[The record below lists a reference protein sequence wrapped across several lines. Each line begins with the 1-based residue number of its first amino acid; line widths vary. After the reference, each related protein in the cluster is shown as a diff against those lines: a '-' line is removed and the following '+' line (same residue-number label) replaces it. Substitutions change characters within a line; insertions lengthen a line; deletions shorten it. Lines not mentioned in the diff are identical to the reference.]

1 MRIGFLSLPVP
12 GHLNPM
18 TALARKLQSRG
29 HDVVFISLADV
40 APFVEAAGLPFVPCP
55 EEAYPAGSLGKLVRR
70 LSELSGEEALHFT
83 VNAMM
88 KGYTASLFESLPDTL
103 SEAAVDALVLDQYQP
118 YAELIPM
125 HLGMPFVQVSN
136 ALHVDYTGRT
146 PICFVDWPYQTGV
159 DATARNMEGVRR
171 ARMLLEPV
179 TAEAQAYARK
189 VGLSVDWNNPH
200 STLSP
205 LAWVTQCP
213 REFDFG
219 PAPDFP
225 QFHYAGPFH
234 DGRGRMD
241 FDFPWQRLTSQPIV
255 YASMGTLQ
263 NGLVDIFRS
272 ITQAAVGLKQLQF
285 VLAVGGQLDPKQLGA
300 IPANV
305 MVVSYAPQIE
315 VLKRSSL
322 CITHA
327 GLNTV
332 LESLASGV
340 PMLALPIT
348 NDQPG
353 VAARIAEKKVG
364 VVLSPDHAS
373 PQNFVAAINQVLGDS
388 TFPDNVQRMQEAIH
402 RIDGLSI
409 AAGILE
415 RSFDL
420 EERELSP
427 VSRFLG
433 DNQGSVAFGRRIL
446 KKTQGGD

>member
-40 APFVEAAGLPFVPCP
+40 APFVEAAGLPFVPCS

-327 GLNTV
+327 GLNTT

-340 PMLALPIT
+340 PMLAVPIT

-353 VAARIAEKKVG
+353 VAARIANKKVG
-364 VVLSPDHAS
+364 VVISPHQAS
-373 PQNFVAAINQVLGDS
+373 PENFVTAIKRVLGDP
-388 TFPDNVQRMQEAIH
+388 TFRDNVQRVQETI
-402 RIDGLSI
+402 RSTEGLSI

-415 RSFDL
+415 RAFEL
-420 EERELSP
+420 EERK
-427 VSRFLG
+427 
-433 DNQGSVAFGRRIL
+433 QGAA
-446 KKTQGGD
+446 

>member
-18 TALARKLQSRG
+18 TALARKVQSRG

-40 APFVEAAGLPFVPCP
+40 APFVEAAGLPFVPCS
-55 EEAYPAGSLGKLVRR
+55 EAAYPAGSLGKLVRR

-88 KGYTASLFESLPDTL
+88 KGYTASLFESLPNTL
-103 SEAAVDALVLDQYQP
+103 SKTGVDGIVLDQYQP
-118 YAELIPM
+118 YVELIPI
-125 HLGMPFVQVSN
+125 HLGMPFVHVSN

-146 PICFVDWPYQTGV
+146 PICFVDWPHETGV
-159 DATARNMEGVRR
+159 DALARNMEGVRR
-171 ARMLLEPV
+171 ARVLLEPV
-179 TAEAQAYARK
+179 TATAQTYARK
-189 VGLSVDWNNPH
+189 VGLTVDWNNPH

-205 LAWVTQCP
+205 LAWVSQCP

-241 FDFPWQRLTSQPIV
+241 FDFPWQQLTGEPLV

-263 NGLVDIFRS
+263 NGLIDIFRS
-272 ITQAAVGLKQLQF
+272 IMQAAITLKDKQF
-285 VLAVGGQLDPKQLGA
+285 VLAVGGQLDLKQLGA
-300 IPANV
+300 VPANV
-305 MVVSYAPQIE
+305 MVVSQAPQIE

-353 VAARIAEKKVG
+353 VAARIANKNVG
-364 VVLSPDHAS
+364 VVISSDQAS
-373 PQNFVAAINQVLGDS
+373 PGTFVAAINQVLDDS
-388 TFPDNVQRMQEAIH
+388 TFRDNAHKIQKAI
-402 RIDGLSI
+402 RRTDGLSI

-420 EERELSP
+420 EERKLSP
-427 VSRFLG
+427 VSRSLG
-433 DNQGSVAFGRRIL
+433 DNQSSVAFVRRIL

>member
-1 MRIGFLSLPVP
+1 
-12 GHLNPM
+12 M
-18 TALARKLQSRG
+18 TTLARKLQSRG

-40 APFVEAAGLPFVPCP
+40 APFVEAAGLPFVPCS
-55 EEAYPAGSLGKLVRR
+55 EAAYPAGSLGKLVRR
-70 LSELSGEEALHFT
+70 LSELSGEDALHFT
-83 VNAMM
+83 VNSMM

-103 SEAAVDALVLDQYQP
+103 SKAGVDGIVLDQYQP
-118 YAELIPM
+118 YVELIPM
-125 HLGMPFVQVSN
+125 HLRMPFVHVSN

-146 PICFVDWPYQTGV
+146 PICFVDWPHEPGV
-159 DATARNMEGVRR
+159 DALARNIEGVRR
-171 ARMLLEPV
+171 ARILLEPV
-179 TAEAQAYARK
+179 TATAQVYARE
-189 VGLSVDWNNPH
+189 VGLSLDWNNPH

-213 REFDFG
+213 RKLDFG
-219 PAPDFP
+219 CAPDFP

-241 FDFPWQRLTSQPIV
+241 FDFPWQQLTGEPIV

-272 ITQAAVGLKQLQF
+272 IAQAAIGLRELQF

-300 IPANV
+300 VPANV

-327 GLNTV
+327 GLNTA
-332 LESLASGV
+332 LESLSNGV

-353 VAARIAEKKVG
+353 VAARIANKKVG

-373 PQNFVAAINQVLGDS
+373 PQDFVAAINQVLGDS
-388 TFPDNVQRMQEAIH
+388 TVRENVQRVQEAI
-402 RIDGLSI
+402 RSTDGLSI

-415 RSFDL
+415 RAFDL
-420 EERELSP
+420 GEWQRRPNVASECAP
-427 VSRFLG
+427 GVS
-433 DNQGSVAFGRRIL
+433 S
-446 KKTQGGD
+446 

>member
-40 APFVEAAGLPFVPCP
+40 APFVEAAGLPFVPVSQA
-55 EEAYPAGSLGKLVRR
+55 AYPTGSLGRLVRR

-88 KGYTASLFESLPDTL
+88 KGYTASLFESLPDIL
-103 SEAAVDALVLDQYQP
+103 SRAGVDGLVLDQYQS
-118 YAELIPM
+118 YVELIPM
-125 HLGMPFVQVSN
+125 HLRMPFVQVSN

-146 PICFVDWPYQTGV
+146 PICFVDWPYESGADV
-159 DATARNMEGVRR
+159 VARNREGVRR
-171 ARMLLEPV
+171 ARKLLEPV
-179 TAEAQAYARK
+179 TAVAQAYAK
-189 VGLSVDWNNPH
+189 QVGLSVDWNNPH

-205 LAWVTQCP
+205 LAWITQCP

-219 PAPDFP
+219 RAPDFP
-225 QFHYAGPFH
+225 QFQYAGPFH
-234 DGRGRMD
+234 DGRGRID
-241 FDFPWQRLTSQPIV
+241 FDFPWQQLTGDPIV

-263 NGLVDIFRS
+263 NGLIDIFRS
-272 ITQAAVGLKQLQF
+272 ITRAAIGLKKLQF

-300 IPANV
+300 VPANV

-322 CITHA
+322 CVTHA
-327 GLNTV
+327 GLNTA
-332 LESLASGV
+332 LESLSCGV

-353 VAARIAEKKVG
+353 VAARIANKRVG
-364 VVLSPDHAS
+364 VVISPDQAS
-373 PQNFVAAINQVLGDS
+373 PENFVTAIKRVLGDS
-388 TFPDNVQRMQEAIH
+388 TFRDNVQGMQAAI
-402 RIDGLSI
+402 RRADGLST

-415 RSFDL
+415 AAFEL
-420 EERELSP
+420 EERQ
-427 VSRFLG
+427 
-433 DNQGSVAFGRRIL
+433 QGAA
-446 KKTQGGD
+446 